1 MLTPTLL
8 PSTSAPQEGPSRAVV
23 LQDDKAIMHL
33 IELLVSRAGISQRE
47 IAKRI
52 GIKPQSLNQYMIFR
66 RRRPSVQWLARLA
79 GVCGGRLVL
88 EFPEE
93 GLQGNSHG

>member
-93 GLQGNSHG
+93 GLQGTSHG